1 MSKFKYFKEMGPYI
15 SMGWIF
21 PSSIIV
27 GLIIGYY
34 FDKLFHTKPVG
45 LLLFLLFGIIAGFVN
60 LFRMS
65 MHSTKKDT
73 DKKNEH

>member
-1 MSKFKYFKEMGPYI
+1 MMQFKEYKKIGPYI

-34 FDKLFHTKPVG
+34 FDKIFKTNPIG
-45 LLLFLLFGIIAGFVN
+45 LLLFLFFGIIAGFVN
-60 LFRMS
+60 LYRIF
-65 MHSTKKDT
+65 KNI
-73 DKKNEH
+73 KNEK